1 MKPQK
6 RFAFTIAITTF
17 AVAVILAGTAT
28 AQMIKESAR
37 FTLPFEARWM
47 DVVLQ
52 PGDYTMSI
60 SRIEQDAYRIDIHG
74 EGFKHTMV
82 VFEKPGPVVGKQAAL
97 VAEVRGLKVTVRE
110 LHLPQANLVLTFP
123 EFKNAK
129 TETAIAKIDPDT
141 PPVPVLIALK

>member
-52 PGDYTMSI
+52 PGDYTMWV
-60 SRIEQDAYRIDIHG
+60 SRIGQDA
-74 EGFKHTMV
+74 
-82 VFEKPGPVVGKQAAL
+82 
-97 VAEVRGLKVTVRE
+97 
-110 LHLPQANLVLTFP
+110 
-123 EFKNAK
+123 
-129 TETAIAKIDPDT
+129 
-141 PPVPVLIALK
+141 